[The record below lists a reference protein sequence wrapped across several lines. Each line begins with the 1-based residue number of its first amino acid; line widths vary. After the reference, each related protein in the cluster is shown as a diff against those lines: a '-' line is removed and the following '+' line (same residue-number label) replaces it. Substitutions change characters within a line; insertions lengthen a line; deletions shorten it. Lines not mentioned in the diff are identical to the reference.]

1 MKLLMEPGP
10 QTQRSWQYRISYV
23 QVDLKFLLLKFMFD
37 FKFNIYIYHNKYY
50 IFSNSIFC
58 IRSASLAIEA
68 PANRLGTLARAVH
81 ADGATGIHSLAAAS
95 KVHPTH
101 GERDAHRL
109 FRRYWL
115 SLRVPIS
122 DLQVPLD
129 DGQHISISHYK
140 VL

>member
-1 MKLLMEPGP
+1 M
-10 QTQRSWQYRISYV
+10 
-23 QVDLKFLLLKFMFD
+23 
-37 FKFNIYIYHNKYY
+37 NIYILYVISLKVYH
-50 IFSNSIFC
+50 ISFPSSIFYS
-58 IRSASLAIEA
+58 SASLAIEA
-68 PANRLGTLARAVH
+68 PANRLGTLARAAQ

-109 FRRYWL
+109 FHRYWL

-129 DGQHISISHYK
+129 DGQQISISHYK
-140 VL
+140 VWGYTCSSFDG